1 MMKYGLIGKTL
12 GHSFSKKFFEDFF
25 RRNNIDASYSNI
37 ELETIRDVNSVFDE
51 KYSGLNVTIPY
62 KEEVIPFLDELDDV
76 ARKIGAV
83 NVISFEGNK
92 KIGFNSDA
100 YGFHQSIKPFLT
112 NKHERA
118 IVFGTGGAS
127 KAVIYALRSIGV
139 DPVQIS
145 RSPQNGQFS
154 YDEVNEIMVRSCKL
168 IVNTTPLGTAPN
180 VDQCIDLPYQ
190 CLTPDH
196 LLVDLVYNPVKTRFL
211 QKGEANG
218 AAILNGES
226 MLKLQALKAWEI
238 WNKDE

>member
-37 ELETIRDVNSVFDE
+37 ELETIRDVNSVFGE

-62 KEEVIPFLDELDDV
+62 KEEVIPYMDELDEV
-76 ARKIGAV
+76 AEKIGAV
-83 NVISFEGNK
+83 NVIRFEGTK
-92 KIGFNSDA
+92 KVGYNSDA

-226 MLKLQALKAWEI
+226 MLKLQAMKAWEI